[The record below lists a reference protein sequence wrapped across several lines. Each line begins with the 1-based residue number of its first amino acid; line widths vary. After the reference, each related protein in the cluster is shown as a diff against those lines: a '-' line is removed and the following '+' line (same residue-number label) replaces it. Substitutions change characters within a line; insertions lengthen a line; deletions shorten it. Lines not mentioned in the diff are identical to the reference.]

1 MSENTKPPGLLF
13 RWRWLIASEHG
24 PSSPTTRHVLLTLA
38 LHMAADGSRAFPSEQ
53 RLAQETGLSE
63 RAVSTH
69 LRLASEQGWI
79 VRRRRRQVGKDW
91 AQYDWA
97 QYVYQAAVPAGL
109 PAPEPNSGPMPN
121 AVEGDSRAPAPGGD
135 LVPNHVP
142 LNATR
147 NATDNTTVG
156 FETSDTTR
164 AKRHADCATFL
175 AEIRR
180 QISEREGVAPV
191 INERRRAR

>member
-13 RWRWLIASEHG
+13 RWRWLIATEHG
-24 PSSPTTRHVLLTLA
+24 PRSPTTRHVLLTLA
-38 LHMAADGSRAFPSEQ
+38 LHMAVDGSRAFPSEQ

-91 AQYDWA
+91 AQY
-97 QYVYQAAVPAGL
+97 VYQAAVPAGL
-109 PAPEPNSGPMPN
+109 PAPEPNSGPTPN

-135 LVPNHVP
+135 MVPNHIP
-142 LNATR
+142 LNATE
-147 NATDNTTVG
+147 NATKNTTAVV
-156 FETSDTTR
+156 EISKD
-164 AKRHADCATFL
+164 AKARRHADCAAFL
-175 AEIRR
+175 AQARSHIA
-180 QISEREGVAPV
+180 ERENRAHA
-191 INERRRAR
+191 INRRSRS